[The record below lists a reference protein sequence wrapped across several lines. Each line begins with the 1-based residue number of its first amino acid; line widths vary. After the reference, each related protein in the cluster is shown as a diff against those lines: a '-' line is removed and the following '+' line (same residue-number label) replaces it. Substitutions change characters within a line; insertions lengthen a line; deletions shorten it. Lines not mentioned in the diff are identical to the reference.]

1 MARIRTIKPEFFTSL
16 TIADLTPEQ
25 RLTFI
30 GLWTH
35 VDDEGRCIDDPRL
48 IKAAVWP
55 LDDRGA
61 GDIEVDLKALTAS
74 SLITRYTLNRK
85 RYLAVT
91 NWHEHQR
98 INRPTSS
105 NLPDPD
111 DCEILPPPPPPTS
124 RNDGSGSAHAH
135 LSEPSP
141 LERKGREGKGREG
154 NRETCAADA
163 LDDDPLDEAEDT
175 AQAKPRGTMPAPVR
189 IDVEQA
195 CSLLADLIAANGSRR
210 PDINPRWRDAARL
223 MLDRDGIALNDVLGA
238 IRWSQADEFWRSNI
252 LSMPKLR
259 KQYDTLRLQAQRG
272 RSHLAATGTDGTP
285 MSTADRRV
293 ADAAAL
299 AARLAAQ
306 EANQ

>member
-48 IKAAVWP
+48 IKAALWP

-61 GDIEVDLKALTAS
+61 RDVEADLKALTAS

-98 INRPTSS
+98 INRPTPST
-105 NLPDPD
+105 LPDPD
-111 DCEILPPPPPPTS
+111 DCEILPPPPLSTS
-124 RNDGSGSAHAH
+124 SDEDSGSTHAH

-141 LERKGREGKGREG
+141 LERKGKEQGREGKGNESANDDVPANSLERP
-154 NRETCAADA
+154 AAPA
-163 LDDDPLDEAEDT
+163 A
-175 AQAKPRGTMPAPVR
+175 ARPRGTMPNPVR

-195 CSLLADLIAANGSRR
+195 CNLLADLIAANGSRR
-210 PDINPRWRDAARL
+210 PSINQRWRDAARL
-223 MLDRDGIALNDVLGA
+223 MLDKDGIPLEDVLGA
-238 IRWSQADEFWRSNI
+238 IRWSQADEFWRSNVMSI
-252 LSMPKLR
+252 PKLR
-259 KQYDTLRLQAQRG
+259 DKYDTLRLQAQRG
-272 RSHLAATGTDGTP
+272 RANGHLAATGTDGTP

-299 AARLAAQ
+299 AARLAA
-306 EANQ
+306 EETP